1 VKEDKAATV
10 EFNNLKEERDQE
22 VRQKDKEL
30 KDKETLLN

>member
-1 VKEDKAATV
+1 VKEDKVATV
-10 EFNNLKEERDQE
+10 EFNTLKEERDQE